1 MKKLLILMAFVAITI
16 SGFSQGPWRGFL
28 RPVTHQQF
36 VNRLNATCPLN
47 TSVEPSSLWYFRPA
61 IEISATQLTYDRT
74 SKEWSS
80 SSLTSAGLGLGYQHY
95 IDNNGTPY
103 NNYGFNLLM
112 LLGAVPTET
121 TSASV
126 SFAGTVSAFRLINVG
141 GGYNVTTKN
150 PFILLA
156 VTYNF

>member
-1 MKKLLILMAFVAITI
+1 
-16 SGFSQGPWRGFL
+16 
-28 RPVTHQQF
+28 
-36 VNRLNATCPLN
+36 
-47 TSVEPSSLWYFRPA
+47 
-61 IEISATQLTYDRT
+61 
-74 SKEWSS
+74 
-80 SSLTSAGLGLGYQHY
+80 
-95 IDNNGTPY
+95 
-103 NNYGFNLLM
+103 M